1 MNVVDMGNGTPYQ
14 TKGRGSEHVRSLI
27 LHATAGSAAFDSR
40 IFLGL
45 EPAYPVSIHYYVR
58 KTGQVD
64 YYVRESDT
72 AYHTGDSAFHGYQD
86 YACNQ
91 ISIGTELENAN
102 TGNDPYPEVQYNAVV
117 DLWRGWLI
125 PTYSI
130 PRDWC
135 ARHLDISPGRK
146 SDPAGF
152 PWDLFLDDCYYDE
165 PTTYERRY
173 RVLYNR
179 SVVREGPSTSFPIAA
194 YLDKDQQ
201 FDADSIKFGEP
212 IQGNDEWVHLT
223 NPDIGFI
230 TATAVKR
237 V

>member
-14 TKGRGSEHVRSLI
+14 TKGRGSEHVRALI

-64 YYVRESDT
+64 YYVREADT
-72 AYHTGDSAFHGYQD
+72 AYHTGDSSFHGYQD

-102 TGNDPYPEVQYNAVV
+102 TGNDPYPKVQYDAAVE
-117 DLWRGWLI
+117 LWRQLI
-125 PTYSI
+125 QTYRI
-130 PRDWC
+130 PFDWC

-146 SDPAGF
+146 TDPAGF
-152 PWDLFLDDCYYDE
+152 PWEQFLDDCYAAAT
-165 PTTYERRY
+165 PNYERRY

-179 SVVREGPSTSFPIAA
+179 SVVREGPAQSFPIVKYVDAGHE
-194 YLDKDQQ
+194 
-201 FDADSIKFGEP
+201 FMADSIKFGQP
-212 IQGNDEWVHLT
+212 IQSNGDWPHLA
-223 NPDIGFI
+223 DGSGFI